1 MSNMSFKGVTVESP
15 FDKSLPDHCNF
26 VFFEGK
32 DCIQDAIA
40 YMNEFL
46 GNLLM
51 WTSTEHKPPSEL
63 NSNRVRLNEHTFK
76 EYFTVYLEWE
86 ENRIINSAS
95 LEPLDSDSMEV
106 ENLAT
111 LELLLEKD

>member
-1 MSNMSFKGVTVESP
+1 MSSMKFKSVTVESP

-26 VFFEGK
+26 ITFEGK
-32 DCIQDAIA
+32 EPVKDAID

-46 GNLLM
+46 SDLLM
-51 WTSTEHKPPSEL
+51 WTSQEHEP
-63 NSNRVRLNEHTFK
+63 LNEHTFK
-76 EYFTVYLEWE
+76 EYFSVYLEWE
-86 ENRIINSAS
+86 EERFINTAS
-95 LEPLDSDSMEV
+95 TEPLECDYMEV